1 MKILVVSQFYYP
13 EQFRIND
20 ICEELVKRGCEV
32 TVLTGLPNYPE
43 GRVNKEYKFFRK
55 RKENINGVNIIRT
68 FEIGRRKGT
77 LFRIFNYISYMCSG
91 SIKTLLLKEKFDLVY
106 VYQLSPITLA
116 IPAIMYKKRNKGKKI
131 HLYCL
136 DLWPE
141 SLLIDNFKK
150 SSLTYKVIKKISKW
164 VYSKSDYIYVTSKG
178 FINYFKEELGLN
190 KNIKYLPQYA
200 EERYKKSEYKINEI
214 SNFVFTGNIGKAQS
228 IETIVRAANELKDR
242 NDILI
247 HIVGDGSRF
256 KECQELSEEMK
267 LTNIIFYG
275 KKNIEEVQQYYKIA
289 DAMLITLSNNEI
301 ISKTIPGKMQSY
313 MMAERPIIGAINGE
327 TENIIKEAKC
337 GYCVSAE
344 DYKALAGAI
353 KKFKELSNDEK
364 RKMAENSYQYYK
376 DNFTKDQYMV
386 KLFNF
391 FKEDNKNV

>member
-1 MKILVVSQFYYP
+1 MKILVISQFYYP

-20 ICEELVKRGCEV
+20 ICEELVKKGCEV

-43 GRVNKEYKFFRK
+43 GRVNKEYKFFRN
-55 RKENINGVNIIRT
+55 RKENINGVNVIRT
-68 FEIGRRKGT
+68 FEIGRRKGRI
-77 LFRIFNYISYMCSG
+77 FRILNYISYMCSG
-91 SIKTLLLKEKFDLVY
+91 SLKALLLKGQFDLIY

-116 IPAIMYKKRNKGKKI
+116 IPAIAYKKRHKNKKI

-150 SSLTYKVIKKISKW
+150 DSITYKIIKKISKW
-164 VYSKSDYIYVTSKG
+164 VYSKCDYIYVTSKG
-178 FINYFKEELGLN
+178 FKNYFKEELGLN

-200 EERYKKSEYKINEI
+200 EEKYKKSEYKINKI

-247 HIVGDGSRF
+247 HIVGDGSRL
-256 KECQELSEEMK
+256 KECQALSEEMK

-275 KKNIEEVQQYYKIA
+275 KKSIEEVQQYYKIA

-327 TENIIKEAKC
+327 VENIIREARC
-337 GYCVSAE
+337 GYCVNAE
-344 DYKALAGAI
+344 DYKALASAI
-353 KKFKELSNDEK
+353 KKFKELSNNEK
-364 RKMAENSYQYYK
+364 SKMAENSYQYYK
-376 DNFTKDQYMV
+376 DNFTKEQYIV